1 MNPFLRHGLAAGL
14 VTSLFAIVGT
24 GAAQA
29 QSGAYV
35 FQGPDGPTVLQ
46 VDVANRPIVP
56 PQRPDLA
63 VPAIA
68 VPQVMNGG
76 GFGITGFNYY
86 DSGLMEGRADPRAKR
101 RYVLAPAWIPGY
113 GQH

>member
-14 VTSLFAIVGT
+14 LGLA

-29 QSGAYV
+29 QPAAYV

-46 VDVANRPIVP
+46 VDAADRPIVP
-56 PQRPDLA
+56 ASRPDLA
-63 VPAIA
+63 VPAIP
-68 VPQVMNGG
+68 VPHVMNGG

-101 RYVLAPAWIPGY
+101 AYVLAPAWIAGY
-113 GQH
+113 GRH

>member
-1 MNPFLRHGLAAGL
+1 MNIFLRHGLAAGL
-14 VTSLFAIVGT
+14 FALAGA

-46 VDVANRPIVP
+46 VDGANRPIVP
-56 PQRPDLA
+56 PARPDLA

-76 GFGITGFNYY
+76 GYGITGFNYY
-86 DSGLMEGRADPRAKR
+86 DSGLMEGRTDPRAKR
-101 RYVLAPAWIPGY
+101 RYVLAPAWIAGY

>member
-1 MNPFLRHGLAAGL
+1 MTTLLRYGLAAGFL
-14 VTSLFAIVGT
+14 ALA
-24 GAAQA
+24 GAAEA
-29 QSGAYV
+29 EPAPYL

-46 VDVANRPIVP
+46 VDAADRPIVP
-56 PQRPDLA
+56 PGRPDLA

-101 RYVLAPAWIPGY
+101 RYVLAPSWIAGY
-113 GQH
+113 GRH